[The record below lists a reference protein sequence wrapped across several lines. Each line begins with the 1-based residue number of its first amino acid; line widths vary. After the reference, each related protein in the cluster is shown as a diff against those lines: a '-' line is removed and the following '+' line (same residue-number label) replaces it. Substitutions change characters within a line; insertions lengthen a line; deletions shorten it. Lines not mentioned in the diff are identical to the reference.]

1 MWERF
6 CIFAGNMENENKK
19 LTPMRF
25 LADTMEMPW
34 GAVEYKLADLGFVDS
49 VACEGWLKGNNLSD
63 IMQTYLERVVGET
76 AFNWY
81 GTQFPVLVKRLTVKD
96 KTSLH
101 VTADDE
107 TAEQRYDAFGKTAL
121 WFVEKAG
128 ADATLYLGFKEDI
141 TAEQFYKSCHENN
154 VEKLLHKVKPKAGE
168 AYLITP
174 GMVHAA
180 KDVTLLEIAEASE
193 LWFRLYD
200 WGKDD
205 RELHLEEAF
214 DLIDFQRYR
223 VKREIPGQAGNDG
236 TVGAGNDGTVG
247 AGNDA
252 GAIAITPQFTV
263 NQFALSQP
271 LKSTRDEDD
280 TFLLYYCTK
289 GQADIQ
295 ADKVNYKMKE
305 GDLILVPAEVN
316 EFFLLPETQDAEL
329 LEIRM
334 DPRQEDD
341 IVSEPVDE

>member
-1 MWERF
+1 MD
-6 CIFAGNMENENKK
+6 NENKK

-25 LADTMEMPW
+25 LADAMEMPW
-34 GAVEYKLADLGFVDS
+34 GSVEYKLADLGFVDS

-81 GTQFPVLVKRLTVKD
+81 GTQFPVLVKRLIVKD
-96 KTSLH
+96 RTSLH

-121 WFVEKAG
+121 WYVEKAG
-128 ADATLYLGFKEDI
+128 PEAKLYLGFKQDVS
-141 TAEQFYKSCHENN
+141 AEQFYKACRENK
-154 VEKLLHKVKPKAGE
+154 VDELLHVIRPKAGE

-180 KDVTLLEIAEASE
+180 KDVTLVEIAEASE

-200 WGKDD
+200 WGRED
-205 RELHLEEAF
+205 REMHLEEAF
-214 DLIDFQRYR
+214 DLIDFRKYR
-223 VKREIPGQAGNDG
+223 VARKEEKADE
-236 TVGAGNDGTVG
+236 A
-247 AGNDA
+247 A

-263 NQFALSQP
+263 NRFGLSQA

-280 TFLLYYCTK
+280 TFLLYYCTR
-289 GQADIQ
+289 GAADIQ
-295 ADKVNYKMKE
+295 ADKVNYKLKE
-305 GDLILVPAEVN
+305 GDLLLVPAEVN
-316 EFFLLPETQDAEL
+316 EFFLLPETPDAHL

-334 DPRQEDD
+334 DPRPEDD
-341 IVSEPVDE
+341 IVSEPVDEQ

>member
-1 MWERF
+1 
-6 CIFAGNMENENKK
+6 
-19 LTPMRF
+19 MRF

-34 GAVEYKLADLGFVDS
+34 GTVEYKLADLGFVDS

-180 KDVTLLEIAEASE
+180 KDVTLVEIAEASE

-214 DLIDFQRYR
+214 DLIDFRKYR
-223 VKREIPGQAGNDG
+223 VARKEEKN
-236 TVGAGNDGTVG
+236 
-247 AGNDA
+247 

>member
-1 MWERF
+1 
-6 CIFAGNMENENKK
+6 MENENKK

-34 GAVEYKLADLGFVDS
+34 GTVEYELADLGFVDS

-180 KDVTLLEIAEASE
+180 KDVTLVEIAEASE

-214 DLIDFQRYR
+214 DLIDFRKYR
-223 VKREIPGQAGNDG
+223 VARKEEKN
-236 TVGAGNDGTVG
+236 
-247 AGNDA
+247 

-341 IVSEPVDE
+341 IVSEPIDE

>member
-1 MWERF
+1 
-6 CIFAGNMENENKK
+6 MENENKK

-25 LADTMEMPW
+25 LADSVEMPW
-34 GAVEYKLADLGFVDS
+34 GNVEYKLADLGFVDS
-49 VACEGWLKGNNLSD
+49 MACEGWLKGNNLSD

-76 AFNWY
+76 SFNWY
-81 GTQFPVLVKRLTVKD
+81 GTQFPVLVKRLSVKGR
-96 KTSLH
+96 TSLH

-107 TAEQRYDAFGKTAL
+107 VAEQRYDAFGKTAL
-121 WFVEKAG
+121 WYVESVG

-141 TAEQFYKSCHENN
+141 TAAQFYKACAENN
-154 VEKLLHKVKPKAGE
+154 VEPLLHKVKPKAGE
-168 AYLITP
+168 TFLITP

-180 KDVTLLEIAEASE
+180 KDVTLVEIAEASE

-200 WGKDD
+200 WGATD
-205 RELHLEEAF
+205 REMHLEEAF

-223 VKREIPGQAGNDG
+223 VKREIPGQAGND
-236 TVGAGNDGTVG
+236 AGQ

-263 NQFALSQP
+263 NKIALTQA

-289 GQADIQ
+289 GAADIQ
-295 ADKVNYKMKE
+295 SEKVNYKVKA
-305 GDLILVPAEVN
+305 GDVVLVPAETN

-329 LEIRM
+329 LEVRM
-334 DPRQEDD
+334 DPRPEND